1 MPGDLSSAVRSKH
14 WNDFRILKYP
24 IFLELR
30 RLLSLALPMMVTQVS
45 QMGMGIA
52 DNMMAGRV
60 SSADLAGVALG
71 GNFFWPTLLLL
82 SGTIMSLTPT
92 VSQLHGAGREKEAG
106 EVVRQAFYIVLIGGG
121 LMVAFLNHVEPLY
134 HLLRIDPRAIP
145 IAVDYL
151 QAVSV
156 GVIPLLG
163 YFAMR
168 YLCEGLSWTYPAML
182 IALSALLLKIPL
194 NYVFIYGGFGIEAM
208 GGVGCGWASAVVM
221 WYQLLAIATVVA
233 ISRMKVVGVFSSFSP
248 PDLAA
253 IARMIRL
260 GLPIGVTVFLEMAMF
275 SMITLLIGRM
285 GVEAVAA
292 HQIAASVG
300 GMTFMVPLA
309 LGMAVSIR
317 VGFNVGAGDL
327 VAARRSGWVAIGV
340 SVVFALFAA
349 VAVFYARPWLAG
361 LYSTEL
367 PVIALA
373 AELMIFVAIFQFF
386 DDAQV
391 TAVGALRGFK
401 DTRVPM
407 WVAMFSYWAIG
418 LPVGA
423 ALGFGFFDVP
433 ALASFEG
440 PRGFWVGLTAGLG
453 VAALVLVARFRWL
466 SSRHEQILAFAH
478 R

>member
-1 MPGDLSSAVRSKH
+1 MLV
-14 WNDFRILKYP
+14 
-24 IFLELR
+24 
-30 RLLSLALPMMVTQVS
+30 LALPMMLTQLS

-60 SSADLAGVALG
+60 SATDLAGVALG
-71 GNFFWPTLLLL
+71 GNFFWPALLLL

-92 VSQLHGAGREKEAG
+92 VSQLHGGGREKEAG
-106 EVVRQAFYIVLIGGG
+106 EVVRQAFYVVLAGGG
-121 LMVAFLNHVEPLY
+121 LMVLFLNSVEPLY
-134 HLLRIDPRAIP
+134 HLLGVDPRAIP

-151 QAVSV
+151 HAVSF
-156 GVIPLLG
+156 GVVPLLG

-168 YLCEGLSWTYPAML
+168 FLCEGLSWTLPAML

-194 NYVFIYGGFGIEAM
+194 NYLFIYGGFGIEPM
-208 GGVGCGWASAVVM
+208 GGVGCGWASVLVM
-221 WYQLLAIATVVA
+221 WYQLLAIIAVVSMSR
-233 ISRMKVVGVFSSFSP
+233 ISKVGVFARFSP
-248 PDLAA
+248 PDFTA
-253 IARMIRL
+253 IIRLIRL
-260 GLPIGVTVFLEMAMF
+260 GLPIGLTVFLEMSMF
-275 SMITLLIGRM
+275 SVVTLMIGRL

-309 LGMAVSIR
+309 LGMAASIR
-317 VGFNVGAGDL
+317 VGFNVGAGNL
-327 VAARRSGWVAIGV
+327 AAARRSGWIAIGV
-340 SVVFALFAA
+340 SLVFALFAA
-349 VAVFYARPWLAG
+349 MVVFYSRPWLAG

-367 PVIALA
+367 EVISLA
-373 AELMIFVAIFQFF
+373 TDLLIFVVLFQFF

-407 WVAMFSYWAIG
+407 WIAMFSYWAIG

-423 ALGFGFFDVP
+423 VLAFGWLDGPV
-433 ALASFEG
+433 FEAYAG
-440 PRGFWVGLTAGLG
+440 VRGFWVGLLAGLG
-453 VAALVLVARFRWL
+453 CAALILVTRFHWL
-466 SSRHEQILAFAH
+466 SSRDQHILAYAS